1 MSPLAFVL
9 SLPVRAYRKV
19 WSPWVGHG
27 CRYQP
32 TCSAY
37 ALEALEKEV
46 KKKRKAEKAQKNAKL
61 AGVKHL
67 SFSNINL
74 PYNLII
80 NLPFDPEDPL

>member
-1 MSPLAFVL
+1 MIAKILRLKKQKRFLYKRRQKIIAIRL
-9 SLPVRAYRKV
+9 NLIKKLD
-19 WSPWVGHG
+19 
-27 CRYQP
+27 
-32 TCSAY
+32 

-80 NLPFDPEDPL
+80 NLLFDPEDPL